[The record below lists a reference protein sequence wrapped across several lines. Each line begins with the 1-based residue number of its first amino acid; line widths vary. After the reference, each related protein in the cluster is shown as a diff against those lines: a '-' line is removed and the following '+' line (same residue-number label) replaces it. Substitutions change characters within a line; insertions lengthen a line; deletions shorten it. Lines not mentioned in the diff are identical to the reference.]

1 MVVVVVV
8 VVVSG
13 RSLPGPSTAF
23 CLLIVWLTSS
33 LRYYYRLGGSFALL
47 FLKRG
52 RRLARVPTADTR
64 GTLVL
69 MFVSPKLGATR
80 RQLKRGA
87 APAYT
92 TAALLPH
99 PAVGRF
105 ISPVVFCC
113 HRGGG
118 GRRSLL
124 TRNEV

>member
-1 MVVVVVV
+1 M
-8 VVVSG
+8 VSG

-33 LRYYYRLGGSFALL
+33 LRYYYRLGGAFALL

-87 APAYT
+87 ALAYT

-99 PAVGRF
+99 PAVGRY

-113 HRGGG
+113 VVYALVLC
-118 GRRSLL
+118 SLL
-124 TRNEV
+124 PFDVIW